1 MPLKVQL
8 GISTA
13 QIAYAEAILAEVR
26 NGASTALRTAT
37 NEALTR
43 FRTKLVNMLN
53 EEHLAKKGEIRD
65 RVRVSS
71 KAVGTEYGGAVTVDY
86 GQVPIIDF
94 KTRFTKKA
102 GAKVQMLASEP
113 MQVFKHAFKST
124 MNSGHTG
131 GFQRKFGAE
140 NVAPQS
146 GSYKN
151 RRIKRGLRKGQF
163 LKRQPIKELFGTPV
177 VRVFDIRPNLTDEA
191 ADQLGTIFSESLDRK
206 IKWQL
211 DKAAAK

>member
-1 MPLKVQL
+1 MTRISL
-8 GISTA
+8 GIPTS
-13 QIAYAEAILAEVR
+13 QVAYAEAILADIR
-26 NGASTALRTAT
+26 NGAATALRTAV

-43 FRTKLVNMLN
+43 FRTRLVDMLDD
-53 EEHLAKKGEIRD
+53 EHLAKTSEIRD
-65 RVRVSS
+65 RVKVSS
-71 KAVGTEYGGAVTVDY
+71 KAVGTEFGGSVTVSY

-94 KTRFTKKA
+94 KTRFTKHG

-113 MQVFKHAFKST
+113 QQVFKFAFKAS

-131 GFQRKFGAE
+131 GFQRKYGAAK
-140 NVAPQS
+140 VAPQT

-151 RRIKRGLRKGQF
+151 RRIKRGPRAGQF
-163 LKRQPIKELFGTPV
+163 LKRQPIKELFGPAV
-177 VRVFDIRPNLTDEA
+177 VRVFDIRPQLTVDATEK
-191 ADQLGTIFSESLDRK
+191 LGEIFSESLDRK